1 MVSLNQILAREMSRS
16 KGRVSIVPMYD
27 GGNVSPYLEWK
38 KWLSY
43 VPEFERRR
51 IEYFDSKKI
60 SELSYDELE
69 EASRYRKNQIFA
81 ELFQVY
87 GTSECSEQNYMMVYN
102 YMSNE
107 SILELMLSKL
117 TPEELYHAREELEK
131 LSSLSKEELNAK
143 VKGEQRVEIYNQLSM
158 VDSYILHLLSN
169 VNCARNISSVNKQ
182 FVAELERNT
191 AIRQRTLSYSKNSFV
206 NK

>member
-1 MVSLNQILAREMSRS
+1 MVSLNQILAREMSKS
-16 KGRVSIVPMYD
+16 KGRASIVPRYD

-43 VPEFERRR
+43 VPEFERKR

-87 GTSECSEQNYMMVYN
+87 GTIECSEENYMMVYN

-117 TPEELYHAREELEK
+117 TPEELYHAREEIEK
-131 LSSLSKEELNAK
+131 LSNLSKEELNAK
-143 VKGEQRVEIYNQLSM
+143 VKREQRIEAYNRLSM
-158 VDSYILHLLSN
+158 VDSYILHLLSD

-191 AIRQRTLSYSKNSFV
+191 AIRQRTLCYSKDSFCE
-206 NK
+206 

>member
-1 MVSLNQILAREMSRS
+1 MGSLNQILAREMSKS
-16 KGRVSIVPMYD
+16 KGRVSIVPRYG

-43 VPEFERRR
+43 VPEFERKR

-87 GTSECSEQNYMMVYN
+87 GTSECSKENYMMVYN

-117 TPEELYHAREELEK
+117 TPEESYHAREEIEK

-143 VKGEQRVEIYNQLSM
+143 VKREQRVEVYNRLSM

-191 AIRQRTLSYSKNSFV
+191 AIRQRTLCYSKDSFV

>member
-1 MVSLNQILAREMSRS
+1 MGSLNQILAREMSKS
-16 KGRVSIVPMYD
+16 KGRVSIVPRYD

-43 VPEFERRR
+43 VPEFERKR

-87 GTSECSEQNYMMVYN
+87 GTSECSEENYMMVYN

-117 TPEELYHAREELEK
+117 TPEELYHAREEIEK
-131 LSSLSKEELNAK
+131 LSNLSKEELNAK
-143 VKGEQRVEIYNQLSM
+143 VKREQRVETYNQLSM

-169 VNCARNISSVNKQ
+169 VNCARNISSVNKEIA
-182 FVAELERNT
+182 AELERNT

>member
-1 MVSLNQILAREMSRS
+1 MGSLNQILAREMSKS
-16 KGRVSIVPMYD
+16 KGRASIVPRYD

-43 VPEFERRR
+43 VPEFERKR

-87 GTSECSEQNYMMVYN
+87 GTSECSKENYMMVYN

-117 TPEELYHAREELEK
+117 TSEELYHAREEIEK

-143 VKGEQRVEIYNQLSM
+143 VKREQRAGVYNRLSM

>member
-1 MVSLNQILAREMSRS
+1 MGSLNQILAREMSKS
-16 KGRVSIVPMYD
+16 KGRASIVPRYD

-43 VPEFERRR
+43 VPEFERKR

-87 GTSECSEQNYMMVYN
+87 GTSECSEENYMMVYN

-107 SILELMLSKL
+107 SVLELMLSKL
-117 TPEELYHAREELEK
+117 TPEELYHAREEIEK
-131 LSSLSKEELNAK
+131 LSNLSKEELNAI
-143 VKGEQRVEIYNQLSM
+143 VKREQRVEVYNQLSM
-158 VDSYILHLLSN
+158 VDSYILHLLSD

-182 FVAELERNT
+182 FVADLERNT
-191 AIRQRTLSYSKNSFV
+191 AIRQRTLCYSKDSFCE
-206 NK
+206 

>member
-1 MVSLNQILAREMSRS
+1 MGSLNQILAREMSRS

>member
-1 MVSLNQILAREMSRS
+1 MGSLNQILAREMSRS

-43 VPEFERRR
+43 VPEFERKR

-117 TPEELYHAREELEK
+117 TPEELCHAREELEK
-131 LSSLSKEELNAK
+131 LSSLSKEELNSK

>member
-1 MVSLNQILAREMSRS
+1 MGSLNQILAREMSKS
-16 KGRVSIVPMYD
+16 KGRVSIVPRYG

-43 VPEFERRR
+43 VPEFERKR

-87 GTSECSEQNYMMVYN
+87 GTSECSKENYMMVYN

-117 TPEELYHAREELEK
+117 TPEESYHAREEIEK

-143 VKGEQRVEIYNQLSM
+143 VKREQRVEVYNRLSM
-158 VDSYILHLLSN
+158 VDSYFLHLLSN

-191 AIRQRTLSYSKNSFV
+191 AIRQRTLCYSKDSFV

>member
-1 MVSLNQILAREMSRS
+1 MGSLNQILAREMSKS
-16 KGRVSIVPMYD
+16 KGRVSIVPRYD

-43 VPEFERRR
+43 VPEFERKR

-87 GTSECSEQNYMMVYN
+87 GTSECSEENYMMVYN

-117 TPEELYHAREELEK
+117 TPEELYHAREEIEK
-131 LSSLSKEELNAK
+131 LSNLSKEELNAK
-143 VKGEQRVEIYNQLSM
+143 VKREQRVEIYNQLSM

-169 VNCARNISSVNKQ
+169 VNCARNISSVNKEIA
-182 FVAELERNT
+182 AELERNT
-191 AIRQRTLSYSKNSFV
+191 AIRQRTLSYSQNSFV

>member
-1 MVSLNQILAREMSRS
+1 MGSLNQILAREMSKS
-16 KGRVSIVPMYD
+16 KGRVSIVPRYD

-43 VPEFERRR
+43 VPEFERKR

-87 GTSECSEQNYMMVYN
+87 GTSECSEENYMMVYN

-117 TPEELYHAREELEK
+117 TPEELYHAREEIEK
-131 LSSLSKEELNAK
+131 LSNLSKEELNAK

-169 VNCARNISSVNKQ
+169 VNCARNISSVNKEIA
-182 FVAELERNT
+182 AELERNT

>member
-1 MVSLNQILAREMSRS
+1 MGSLNQILAREMSKS
-16 KGRVSIVPMYD
+16 KGRASIVPRYD
-27 GGNVSPYLEWK
+27 GVNVSPYLEWK

-43 VPEFERRR
+43 VPEFERKR

-87 GTSECSEQNYMMVYN
+87 GTSECSEENYMMVYN

-117 TPEELYHAREELEK
+117 TSEELYHAREEIEK
-131 LSSLSKEELNAK
+131 LSNLSNEELNAK
-143 VKGEQRVEIYNQLSM
+143 VKREQRVEIYSQLSM
-158 VDSYILHLLSN
+158 VDSYILHLLSD

-191 AIRQRTLSYSKNSFV
+191 AIRQRTLCYSKDSFCE
-206 NK
+206 

>member
-1 MVSLNQILAREMSRS
+1 MGSLNQILAREMSKS
-16 KGRVSIVPMYD
+16 KGRASIVPRYD

-43 VPEFERRR
+43 VPEFERKR

-60 SELSYDELE
+60 SELSYYELE

-87 GTSECSEQNYMMVYN
+87 GTIECSEENYMMVYN

-117 TPEELYHAREELEK
+117 TPEELYHAKEEIEK
-131 LSSLSKEELNAK
+131 LSNLSKEELNAK
-143 VKGEQRVEIYNQLSM
+143 VKREQRVEVYNRLSM

-169 VNCARNISSVNKQ
+169 INCARNISSVNKQ
-182 FVAELERNT
+182 FVAESERNT
-191 AIRQRTLSYSKNSFV
+191 AIRQRTLCYSKDSFCE
-206 NK
+206 

>member
-1 MVSLNQILAREMSRS
+1 MGSLSQILAREMSRS

-43 VPEFERRR
+43 VPEFERKR

>member
-1 MVSLNQILAREMSRS
+1 MGSLNQILAREMSKS
-16 KGRVSIVPMYD
+16 KGRASIVPRYD

-43 VPEFERRR
+43 VPEFERKR

-87 GTSECSEQNYMMVYN
+87 GTSECSKENYMMVYN

-117 TPEELYHAREELEK
+117 TPEELYYAKEEIEK
-131 LSSLSKEELNAK
+131 LSNLSKEELNAK
-143 VKGEQRVEIYNQLSM
+143 VKREQRVEVYNRLSM

-191 AIRQRTLSYSKNSFV
+191 AIRQRTLCYSKDSFCE
-206 NK
+206 

>member
-1 MVSLNQILAREMSRS
+1 MGSLNQILAREMSKS
-16 KGRVSIVPMYD
+16 KGRVSIVPRYD

-43 VPEFERRR
+43 VPEFERKR

-87 GTSECSEQNYMMVYN
+87 GTSECSEENYMMVYN

-117 TPEELYHAREELEK
+117 TPEELYHAREEIEK
-131 LSSLSKEELNAK
+131 LSNLSKEELNAK
-143 VKGEQRVEIYNQLSM
+143 VKREQRVEIYNQLSM

-169 VNCARNISSVNKQ
+169 VNCARNISSMNKEIA
-182 FVAELERNT
+182 AELERNT

>member
-1 MVSLNQILAREMSRS
+1 MGSLNQILTREMSKS
-16 KGRVSIVPMYD
+16 KGRASIVPRYD

-43 VPEFERRR
+43 VPEFERKR

-87 GTSECSEQNYMMVYN
+87 GTSECSEENYMMVYN

-107 SILELMLSKL
+107 SVLELMLSKL
-117 TPEELYHAREELEK
+117 TPEELYHAREEIEK
-131 LSSLSKEELNAK
+131 LSNLSKEELNAI
-143 VKGEQRVEIYNQLSM
+143 VKREQRVEVYNQLSM
-158 VDSYILHLLSN
+158 VDSYILHLLSD

-182 FVAELERNT
+182 FVADLERNT
-191 AIRQRTLSYSKNSFV
+191 AIRQRTLCYSKDSFCE
-206 NK
+206 

>member
-1 MVSLNQILAREMSRS
+1 MGSLNQILAREMSKS
-16 KGRVSIVPMYD
+16 KGRVSIVPRYD

-43 VPEFERRR
+43 VPEFERKR

-87 GTSECSEQNYMMVYN
+87 GTSECSEENYMMVYN

-117 TPEELYHAREELEK
+117 TPEELYHAREEIEK
-131 LSSLSKEELNAK
+131 LSNLSKEELNAK
-143 VKGEQRVEIYNQLSM
+143 VKREQRIEIYNQLSM

-169 VNCARNISSVNKQ
+169 VNCARNISSVNKEIA
-182 FVAELERNT
+182 AELERNT

>member
-1 MVSLNQILAREMSRS
+1 MGSLNQILAREMSRS

-191 AIRQRTLSYSKNSFV
+191 AIRQRTLCYSKDSFV

>member
-1 MVSLNQILAREMSRS
+1 MGSLNQILTREMSKS
-16 KGRVSIVPMYD
+16 KGRASIVPRYD

-43 VPEFERRR
+43 VPEFERKR

-87 GTSECSEQNYMMVYN
+87 GTSECSEENYMMVYN

-117 TPEELYHAREELEK
+117 TPEELYHAREEIEK
-131 LSSLSKEELNAK
+131 LSNLSNEELNAK
-143 VKGEQRVEIYNQLSM
+143 VKREQRVEVYNQLSM
-158 VDSYILHLLSN
+158 VDSYILHLLSD

-182 FVAELERNT
+182 FVADLERNT
-191 AIRQRTLSYSKNSFV
+191 AIRQRTLCYSKDSFCE
-206 NK
+206 

>member
-1 MVSLNQILAREMSRS
+1 MGSLNQILAREMSKS
-16 KGRVSIVPMYD
+16 KGRASIVPRYD

-43 VPEFERRR
+43 VPEFERKR

-87 GTSECSEQNYMMVYN
+87 GTSECSKENYMMVYN

-117 TPEELYHAREELEK
+117 TSEELYHAREEIEK

-143 VKGEQRVEIYNQLSM
+143 VKREQRAGVYNRLSM

-191 AIRQRTLSYSKNSFV
+191 AIRQRTLCYSKDSFV

>member
-1 MVSLNQILAREMSRS
+1 MVSLNQILAREMSKS
-16 KGRVSIVPMYD
+16 KGRASIVPRYD

-43 VPEFERRR
+43 VPEFERKR

-87 GTSECSEQNYMMVYN
+87 GTSECSEEIYMMVYN

-117 TPEELYHAREELEK
+117 TPEELYHAKEEIEK
-131 LSSLSKEELNAK
+131 LSNLSKEELNAK
-143 VKGEQRVEIYNQLSM
+143 VKREQRIEEYNRLSM
-158 VDSYILHLLSN
+158 VDSYILHLLFDI
-169 VNCARNISSVNKQ
+169 NCARNISSANKQ

-191 AIRQRTLSYSKNSFV
+191 AIRQRTLCYSKESFCE
-206 NK
+206 

>member
-1 MVSLNQILAREMSRS
+1 MGSLNQILAREMSKS
-16 KGRVSIVPMYD
+16 KGRASIVPKND

-43 VPEFERRR
+43 VPEFERKR

-60 SELSYDELE
+60 SELSYYELE
-69 EASRYRKNQIFA
+69 EASRHRKNQIFA

-87 GTSECSEQNYMMVYN
+87 GTSECSEENYMMVYN

-117 TPEELYHAREELEK
+117 TPEELYHAKEEIEK
-131 LSSLSKEELNAK
+131 LSNLSKEELNAK
-143 VKGEQRVEIYNQLSM
+143 VKREQRVEVYNRLSM

-169 VNCARNISSVNKQ
+169 INCARNISSVNKQ

-191 AIRQRTLSYSKNSFV
+191 AIRQRTLCYSKDSFCE
-206 NK
+206 

>member
-1 MVSLNQILAREMSRS
+1 MGSLNQILAREMSKS
-16 KGRVSIVPMYD
+16 KGRASIVPRYD

-43 VPEFERRR
+43 VPEFERKR

-117 TPEELYHAREELEK
+117 TSEELYHAREEIEK

-143 VKGEQRVEIYNQLSM
+143 VKREQRAGVYNRLSM

-191 AIRQRTLSYSKNSFV
+191 AIRQRTLCYSKDSFV